1 MPLRRFL
8 FPFLIMLLATRS
20 VLAAPEPL
28 DRIVAV
34 VNDSVIT
41 STELA
46 DRVQLVMSQLAR
58 QNTSLPPQDV
68 LQRQV
73 LERMVVEELQMQLAA
88 QTGVIVTT

>member
-1 MPLRRFL
+1 MMPLRRFL

-46 DRVQLVMSQLAR
+46 DRVQLCRRRTYSRGRCSSAWSSR
-58 QNTSLPPQDV
+58 SCRCSSPRRP
-68 LQRQV
+68 
-73 LERMVVEELQMQLAA
+73 A
-88 QTGVIVTT
+88 